1 MMEFQNY
8 INGKWVK
15 GQNTFQTINPA
26 TEEIVAEIAQA
37 EISDVDAAVS
47 AAKESFKSWRL
58 VPAPLRGE
66 MLFKVGDLLKQ
77 KKEEL
82 AQLLTRD
89 MGKVIAEARGDV
101 QEAIDMAYFMGG
113 EGRRLLGYTAPV
125 EMPNKFGMAV
135 RDPSGVV
142 GLITPWNFPIA
153 VPSWKIFPA
162 LVAGNTIIWKPS
174 PDTPAI
180 SAAFVKVFEEAGL
193 PPGVFNLLMAP
204 GADVAKALVNHPDV
218 RVLSFTGS
226 TTTGRS
232 IAEAAARLNKKVS
245 LEMGGK
251 NAIIVLDDAN
261 LELVT
266 DATLWAAFGTTGQRC
281 TAASRLIVQKGMAG
295 KLKEALT
302 ESAKK
307 LRLGNGLD
315 PQVDVG
321 PVINKAALERIHN
334 YVQLGQKEGARVL
347 VGGSIASVHP
357 LASVD
362 PIRSAVPDP
371 LAPSASTSVEKSVH
385 PLSSIES
392 KGFFYTPTLFDGV
405 RPGSMLEAEEI
416 FGPVLSIIE
425 VESLEEAIE
434 VNNRSKYG
442 LSTSIF
448 TQDVNQAFTAMRD
461 IFTGLVYINHGT
473 TGAEIQFPFGG
484 VRGTGNGHR
493 EAGQA
498 ALEVFTEWKSIY
510 VDYSG
515 RLQRAQI
522 DNREE
527 EV

>member
-1 MMEFQNY
+1 MEFQNY
-8 INGKWVK
+8 INGKWVEGRDK
-15 GQNTFQTINPA
+15 FHTINPA
-26 TEEIVAEIAQA
+26 NEEILAEIAQA
-37 EISDVDAAVS
+37 EISDVDAAVEAAS
-47 AAKESFKSWRL
+47 AAFKSWRL
-58 VPAPLRGE
+58 LPAPLRGE
-66 MLFKVGDLLKQ
+66 MLFKVGDLLKH

-174 PDTPAI
+174 PETPAI

-193 PPGVFNLLMAP
+193 PAGVFNLLLAP
-204 GADVAKALVNHPDV
+204 GADVARALVSHPGV

-226 TTTGRS
+226 TTTGRA
-232 IAEAAARLNKKVS
+232 IAESAARLNKKVS

-261 LELVT
+261 IDLVT
-266 DATLWAAFGTTGQRC
+266 DASLWAAFGTSGQRC
-281 TAASRLIVQKGMAG
+281 TAASRLIIQKGIASKVKESLVERTK
-295 KLKEALT
+295 KLK
-302 ESAKK
+302 
-307 LRLGNGLD
+307 LGDGLD
-315 PQVDVG
+315 PNVEVG
-321 PVINKAALERIHN
+321 PVINKNAVERIHS
-334 YVQLGQKEGARVL
+334 YVQIGQREGARVL
-347 VGGSIASVHP
+347 AGASV
-357 LASVD
+357 ADVNG
-362 PIRSAVPDP
+362 
-371 LAPSASTSVEKSVH
+371 
-385 PLSSIES
+385 

-405 RPGSMLEAEEI
+405 RPGSTLEAEEI

-425 VESLEEAIE
+425 VESLEGAIE
-434 VNNRSKYG
+434 VNNRSQYG

-461 IFTGLVYINHGT
+461 IFSGLVYINHGT

-484 VRGTGNGHR
+484 IRGTGNGHR

-498 ALEVFTEWKSIY
+498 ALDVFTEWKSIY

-515 RLQRAQI
+515 KLQRAQI
-522 DNREE
+522 DNRED
-527 EV
+527 

>member
-1 MMEFQNY
+1 MEFQNY
-8 INGKWVK
+8 INGKWVN

-26 TEEIVAEIAQA
+26 NEEVVANIAQA
-37 EISDVDAAVS
+37 ELPDVDAAVH
-47 AAKESFKSWRL
+47 AATEAFRSWRL

-66 MLFKVGDLLKQ
+66 MLFQVGDILKQ

-135 RDPSGVV
+135 RDPAGVV

-174 PDTPAI
+174 PETPAI
-180 SAAFVKVFEEAGL
+180 SAAFVKVFEEAGI
-193 PPGVFNLLMAP
+193 PAGVFNLLMAP
-204 GADVAKALVNHPDV
+204 GADVAKALVNHPNV

-226 TTTGRS
+226 TTTGRA
-232 IAEAAARLNKKVS
+232 IAEAAGRLNKKLS

-251 NAIIVLDDAN
+251 NAILVIDDADI
-261 LELVT
+261 ELVT
-266 DATLWAAFGTTGQRC
+266 DSTLWAAFGTTGQRC
-281 TAASRLIVQKGMAG
+281 TAASRLIVQKAIVGKVKESLVERTK
-295 KLKEALT
+295 KLK
-302 ESAKK
+302 
-307 LRLGNGLD
+307 LGDGLD
-315 PQVDVG
+315 PNVQVG

-334 YVQLGQKEGARVL
+334 CVQIGQKEGARVL
-347 VGGSIASVHP
+347 VGASV
-357 LASVD
+357 ADVNG
-362 PIRSAVPDP
+362 
-371 LAPSASTSVEKSVH
+371 
-385 PLSSIES
+385 
-392 KGFFYTPTLFDGV
+392 KGFFYSPTLFDGV
-405 RPGSMLEAEEI
+405 KPGSTLEAEEI

-425 VESLEEAIE
+425 VDSLEEAIE
-434 VNNRSKYG
+434 VNNRSQYG

-448 TQDVNQAFTAMRD
+448 TQDVNRAFTAMRD
-461 IFTGLVYINHGT
+461 IATGLVYINHGT

-515 RLQRAQI
+515 KLQRAQI
-522 DNREE
+522 DNRDLEQ
-527 EV
+527 

>member
-1 MMEFQNY
+1 MEFQNY
-8 INGKWVK
+8 INGKWVPGCK
-15 GQNTFQTINPA
+15 GQTFDTINPA
-26 TEEIVAEIAQA
+26 NEEVLAQIQSADVA
-37 EISDVDAAVS
+37 DVNTAVEAATK
-47 AAKESFKSWRL
+47 AFQSWRL
-58 VPAPLRGE
+58 TPAPLRGE
-66 MLFKVGDLLKQ
+66 ILFKIGDILKT

-82 AQLLTRD
+82 ARLLTQD

-113 EGRRLLGYTAPV
+113 EGRRMLGYTAPV

-142 GLITPWNFPIA
+142 GIITPWNFPIA

-162 LVAGNTIIWKPS
+162 LVAGNTIVWKPS
-174 PDTPAI
+174 PETPAI
-180 SAAFVKVFEEAGL
+180 SAAFVRVFQEAGL
-193 PPGVFNLLMAP
+193 PGGVFNLLLAP
-204 GADVAKALVNHPDV
+204 GAEVAKALVNHPGI

-226 TTTGRS
+226 TTTGRA
-232 IAEAAARLNKKVS
+232 IAEASGKLNKKVS

-281 TAASRLIVQKGMAG
+281 TAASRLIVEKGIAK
-295 KLKEALT
+295 KLKDALVVRT
-302 ESAKK
+302 KS

-315 PQVDVG
+315 ESVQVG
-321 PVINKAALERIHN
+321 PVINRLALERIHN
-334 YVQLGQKEGARVL
+334 YVQIGQKEGARAL
-347 VGGSIASVHP
+347 VGASIA
-357 LASVD
+357 D
-362 PIRSAVPDP
+362 ING
-371 LAPSASTSVEKSVH
+371 
-385 PLSSIES
+385 

-405 RPGSMLEAEEI
+405 EPGSTLEAEEI
-416 FGPVLSIIE
+416 FGPVLSVTE
-425 VESLEEAIE
+425 VNTLEEAIE
-434 VNNRSKYG
+434 VNNRSQYG
-442 LSTSIF
+442 LSTSLF
-448 TQDVNQAFTAMRD
+448 TQDVNRAFTAMRD

-498 ALEVFTEWKSIY
+498 ALELFTEWKSIY

-515 RLQRAQI
+515 KLQRAQI

-527 EV
+527 

>member
-1 MMEFQNY
+1 MEFQNY
-8 INGKWVK
+8 INGKWVN
-15 GQNTFQTINPA
+15 GRNAFQTINPA
-26 TEEIVAEIAQA
+26 NEELLADIAQA
-37 EISDVDAAVS
+37 DLADVDS
-47 AAKESFKSWRL
+47 AANAALNAYKSWRL
-58 VPAPLRGE
+58 IPAPLRGE
-66 MLFKVGDLLKQ
+66 MLFKVGDILKQ

-82 AQLLTRD
+82 SQLLTRD

-174 PDTPAI
+174 PETPAI

-193 PPGVFNLLMAP
+193 PPGVFNLIMAP
-204 GADVAKALVNHPDV
+204 GAEVAKALVSHPQV

-226 TTTGRS
+226 TSTGRA
-232 IAEAAARLNKKVS
+232 IAESAARLNKKLS

-251 NAIIVLDDAN
+251 NAIIVMDDAN
-261 LELVT
+261 VELVT
-266 DATLWAAFGTTGQRC
+266 DATLWAAFGTSGQRC
-281 TAASRLIVQKGMAG
+281 TAASRLITQKGIAARVTESLVERTK
-295 KLKEALT
+295 KLK
-302 ESAKK
+302 
-307 LRLGNGLD
+307 LGDGLD
-315 PQVDVG
+315 SKIDVG
-321 PVINKAALERIHN
+321 PVINRAALDRIHN
-334 YVQLGQKEGARVL
+334 YVQIGQKEGARTL
-347 VGGSIASVHP
+347 VGASV
-357 LASVD
+357 AD
-362 PIRSAVPDP
+362 ING
-371 LAPSASTSVEKSVH
+371 
-385 PLSSIES
+385 
-392 KGFFYTPTLFDGV
+392 KGFFYNPTLFDGV
-405 RPGSMLEAEEI
+405 RPGSTLEAEEI

-434 VNNRSKYG
+434 VNNRSQYG

-448 TQDVNQAFTAMRD
+448 TQDVNHAFTAMRD
-461 IFTGLVYINHGT
+461 IATGLVYINHGT

-515 RLQRAQI
+515 KLQRAQI

-527 EV
+527 

>member
-1 MMEFQNY
+1 MEFKNY
-8 INGKWVK
+8 INGKWVEGRSK
-15 GQNTFQTINPA
+15 FQTLNPA
-26 TEEIVAEIAQA
+26 NEEVLAEIAEA
-37 EISDVDAAVS
+37 NSSDVAAAVDAATE
-47 AAKESFKSWRL
+47 AFKSWRL

-66 MLFKVGDLLKQ
+66 LLFKIADILKQ

-82 AQLLTRD
+82 ARLLTQD
-89 MGKVIAEARGDV
+89 MGKVISEARGDV
-101 QEAIDMAYFMGG
+101 QEAIDMAYYMGG
-113 EGRRLLGYTAPV
+113 EGRRMLGYTAPV

-135 RDPSGVV
+135 RDPAGVV

-174 PDTPAI
+174 PETPAI

-193 PPGVFNLLMAP
+193 PPGVFNLLLAP
-204 GADVAKALVNHPDV
+204 GADVGRALVEHPGV

-226 TTTGRS
+226 TPVGRA
-232 IAEAAARLNKKVS
+232 IAEAAARLNKKLS

-261 LELVT
+261 LDLVT
-266 DATLWAAFGTTGQRC
+266 EATLWAAFGTTGQRC
-281 TAASRLIVQKGMAG
+281 TAASRLIVQKGIAR
-295 KLKEALT
+295 KVKESLVERTHTLK
-302 ESAKK
+302 
-307 LRLGNGLD
+307 LGNGLEE
-315 PQVDVG
+315 DVQIG
-321 PVINKAALERIHN
+321 PVINKAAVERIHR
-334 YVQLGQKEGARVL
+334 YVQIGQQEGARVL
-347 VGGSIASVHP
+347 AGASVADVGG
-357 LASVD
+357 
-362 PIRSAVPDP
+362 
-371 LAPSASTSVEKSVH
+371 
-385 PLSSIES
+385 
-392 KGFFYTPTLFDGV
+392 KGYFYSPTLFEGV
-405 RPGSMLEAEEI
+405 QPGSTLEAEEI

-425 VESLEEAIE
+425 VDTLEEAIE
-434 VNNRSKYG
+434 VNNRSQYG

-448 TQDVNQAFTAMRD
+448 TQDVNRAFTAMRD

-527 EV
+527 EM

>member
-1 MMEFQNY
+1 MEFQNY
-8 INGKWVK
+8 IDGKWVK
-15 GQNTFQTINPA
+15 GRNTFQTINPA
-26 TEEIVAEIAQA
+26 NEELVADIAQA
-37 EISDVDAAVS
+37 EISDVDAAVD
-47 AAKESFKSWRL
+47 AAREAFKSWRL
-58 VPAPLRGE
+58 LPAPLRGE

-174 PDTPAI
+174 PETPAI

-193 PPGVFNLLMAP
+193 PAGVFNLLLAP
-204 GADVAKALVNHPDV
+204 GAEVAKALVNHPDV

-226 TTTGRS
+226 TATGRS
-232 IAEAAARLNKKVS
+232 IAESAARLNKKVS

-261 LELVT
+261 LDLVV
-266 DATLWAAFGTTGQRC
+266 DASLWAAFGTTGQRC
-281 TAASRLIVQKGMAG
+281 TAASRLIVQKGIAG

-302 ESAKK
+302 ERTKK
-307 LRLGNGLD
+307 LKLGDGLD
-315 PQVDVG
+315 PTVDVG
-321 PVINKAALERIHN
+321 PVINRPALERIHN
-334 YVQLGQKEGARVL
+334 YVQLGQKEGARIL
-347 VGGSIASVHP
+347 IGGSVASVSP
-357 LASVD
+357 SVSSSVPIRESATESAYNRESVKESVD
-362 PIRSAVPDP
+362 
-371 LAPSASTSVEKSVH
+371 
-385 PLSSIES
+385 
-392 KGFFYTPTLFDGV
+392 KGFFYTPTLFDRV
-405 RPGSMLEAEEI
+405 QPGSTLEAEEI

-448 TQDVNQAFTAMRD
+448 TQDVNRAFTAMRD

-515 RLQRAQI
+515 KLQRAQI
-522 DNREE
+522 DNREN
-527 EV
+527 

>member
-1 MMEFQNY
+1 MECRNY
-8 INGKWVK
+8 INGEWVK
-15 GQNTFQTINPA
+15 GTRSFQTINPA
-26 TEEIVAEIAQA
+26 NEELVADIAQA
-37 EISDVDAAVS
+37 EIFDVDAAVQ
-47 AAKESFKSWRL
+47 AAKAAFHPWRL
-58 VPAPLRGE
+58 TPAPIRGE
-66 MLFKVGDLLKQ
+66 MLYKVGDLLKQ

-174 PDTPAI
+174 PETPAI
-180 SAAFVKVFEEAGL
+180 SAAFVKVFEEAGT

-226 TTTGRS
+226 TSTGRS

-251 NAIIVLDDAN
+251 NAIIVMDDAN
-261 LELVT
+261 LDLVV
-266 DATLWAAFGTTGQRC
+266 DASLWAAFGTTGQRC
-281 TAASRLIVQKGMAG
+281 TAASRLIVQTGIAS

-302 ESAKK
+302 ERSKK
-307 LRLGNGLD
+307 LRLGDGLD
-315 PQVDVG
+315 PNVEVG
-321 PVINKAALERIHN
+321 PVINKVALERIHN
-334 YVQLGQKEGARVL
+334 FVQLGQKEGARAL
-347 VGGSIASVHP
+347 TGA
-357 LASVD
+357 
-362 PIRSAVPDP
+362 AV
-371 LAPSASTSVEKSVH
+371 AEVSG
-385 PLSSIES
+385 
-392 KGFFYTPTLFDGV
+392 KGFFYAPTLFDGV
-405 RPGSMLEAEEI
+405 KPGSTLEAEEI

-425 VESLEEAIE
+425 VETLEEAIE

-448 TQDVNQAFTAMRD
+448 TQDVNRAFTAMRD

-522 DNREE
+522 DNREA
-527 EV
+527 

>member
-1 MMEFQNY
+1 MEFQNY

-15 GQNTFQTINPA
+15 GQSTFQTINPA
-26 TEEIVAEIAQA
+26 NEELVAEVAQA
-37 EISDVDAAVS
+37 EISDVEAAVS
-47 AAKESFKSWRL
+47 AATEAFKSWRV

-66 MLFKVGDLLKQ
+66 ILFTVGDLLKQ

-142 GLITPWNFPIA
+142 ALITPWNFPIA

-174 PDTPAI
+174 PETPAI

-193 PPGVFNLLMAP
+193 PPGVFNLLLAP
-204 GADVAKALVNHPDV
+204 GADVAKALVNHPGV
-218 RVLSFTGS
+218 RVISFTGS
-226 TTTGRS
+226 TTTGRA
-232 IAEAAARLNKKVS
+232 IAESAARLNKKVS

-251 NAIIVLDDAN
+251 NAIIVLNDAN
-261 LELVT
+261 IDLVT
-266 DATLWAAFGTTGQRC
+266 EATLWAAFGTSGQRC
-281 TAASRLIVQKGMAG
+281 TAASRLIVQKGIAR
-295 KLKEALT
+295 KVKEALT
-302 ESAKK
+302 ERTKK
-307 LRLGNGLD
+307 LRLGDGLD
-315 PQVDVG
+315 PKVEVG
-321 PVINKAALERIHN
+321 PVINKMAVERIHN
-334 YVQLGQKEGARVL
+334 YVQIGQREGARVL
-347 VGGSIASVHP
+347 AGASV
-357 LASVD
+357 ADVNG
-362 PIRSAVPDP
+362 
-371 LAPSASTSVEKSVH
+371 
-385 PLSSIES
+385 

-405 RPGSMLEAEEI
+405 QPGSTLEAEEI

-425 VESLEEAIE
+425 ADTLEEAIE
-434 VNNRSKYG
+434 VNNRSQYG

-448 TQDVNQAFTAMRD
+448 TQDVNRAFTAMRD
-461 IFTGLVYINHGT
+461 VFSGLVYVNHGT

-484 VRGTGNGHR
+484 IRGTGNGHR

-498 ALEVFTEWKSIY
+498 ALDVFTEWKSIY

-515 RLQRAQI
+515 KLQRAQI

-527 EV
+527 E